1 MVVPYKTK
9 TTREVP
15 SSVSEGNDGATK
27 TTLPSA
33 TSARFV
39 FSSKRRGF
47 FFQPEK
53 KKARAS
59 GGGGRGAGTPRG
71 VLQDRDRDARRGW
84 KSSARTKC
92 KGVLP
97 LASPSDLMSLLVS
110 FLNRSAAARTPS
122 ALSLVTASMSAVTAS
137 AAPMILDSVSLF
149 FASWLD
155 IFVRASKPED
165 SRARSSV
172 RSRASPSA
180 ARVRGGSGE
189 ANSRV
194 FRVCPRNMAIFGGII
209 IRDWRRTWDS
219 RRRIRE
225 ASRPLSHSNV
235 EVNEN
240 LTNADAM
247 T

>member
-33 TSARFV
+33 TPERDSCFRQ
-39 FSSKRRGF
+39 KDEGF
-47 FFQPEK
+47 FFNRKEKK

-209 IRDWRRTWDS
+209 ILFATGDALG
-219 RRRIRE
+219 IRVGE
-225 ASRPLSHSNV
+225 SEKR
-235 EVNEN
+235 
-240 LTNADAM
+240 ADR
-247 T
+247 